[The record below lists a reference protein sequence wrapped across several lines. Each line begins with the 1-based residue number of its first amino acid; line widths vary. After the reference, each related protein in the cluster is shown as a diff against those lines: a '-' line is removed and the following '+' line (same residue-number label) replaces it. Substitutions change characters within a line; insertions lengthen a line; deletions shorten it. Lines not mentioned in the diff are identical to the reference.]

1 MHDNLADP
9 DRYPLLPRS
18 GLYRGRARH
27 QQAQEAMR
35 SLQMPHPSVQEGPSQ
50 LLKCTGFQSC
60 LSSWLPGAPWAS
72 FGKWSTSP
80 SLQAAV

>member
-1 MHDNLADP
+1 
-9 DRYPLLPRS
+9 
-18 GLYRGRARH
+18 
-27 QQAQEAMR
+27 
-35 SLQMPHPSVQEGPSQ
+35 MPHPSVQEGPSQ

-60 LSSWLPGAPWAS
+60 LSSWLPGVPWAS